1 MYDLAAIKNLNIK
14 KENYPARKKDLPQS
28 IWDKSEVPN
37 HSDSKSFQIAK
48 SYFTKHRKIPL
59 GSYSDLLRKG
69 LIRINKYRDV
79 LMLVYPSLTPETADL
94 AMESKPYGVKRI
106 QRIFLNP
113 DGSTHQKGKRHLGSY
128 QKDSAAFIIPPLN
141 NKDVPNHAVIFEGLE
156 DALSIRSEHPG
167 SWFLVATD
175 KAGLKNVIG
184 FFENGKFKQCLII
197 ADHDTD
203 DKPEVTGQALAW
215 QLGQTLEDMGIQ
227 VTVNM
232 PPKPKEDANSAL
244 QSGQLR
250 TWLKSL
256 IDVPEEYQRTRE
268 EFKTEEWPEPDE
280 FNVKL
285 LEELNQKYAVVPMG
299 NKMSIL
305 NIVKDEVR
313 FFSPSDFNLAL
324 QNRTAIDDSGTDP
337 KQIPASKWWLKHPER
352 KEYTKVDFLP
362 EIEAPD
368 GVYNMWKGF
377 AVKPKGGLE
386 KIPFFH
392 ELLVEVICSGNEKW
406 AVYLWGW
413 LTHMVQCPEEKP
425 GVAVVLRSDPQGVGK
440 SRFAEYVG
448 SLLGRHFKT
457 VTHGRHIHGNFNS
470 HLKDTLMLFGD
481 EAVWGGD
488 RSTESILKQLITEP
502 SMIIEMKGKDVFEV
516 RSFLRLMLATNSEW
530 AAPVSLTD
538 RRYFVVNVSDSRK
551 NDHDFFK
558 NLIHEQTHG
567 GSESL
572 LQALLDFDLSN
583 FEVRNIPET
592 PARLEQKMLSMD
604 ILQKWWVN
612 VLSDEDFTIGEKILD
627 LENCNRIIISDLTT
641 SFDEYAKEHNP
652 KHRLWSV
659 KRFCGQF
666 RKLVS
671 NVEVKRSGSGPR
683 EYEFPSLNDCKLFF
697 ADKYSLDSDVFEIN

>member
-1 MYDLAAIKNLNIK
+1 MNTLEKYWELFCSKLEQVKHNNNSIVALCPSHDDKN
-14 KENYPARKKDLPQS
+14 
-28 IWDKSEVPN
+28 
-37 HSDSKSFQIAK
+37 
-48 SYFTKHRKIPL
+48 
-59 GSYSDLLRKG
+59 
-69 LIRINKYRDV
+69 
-79 LMLVYPSLTPETADL
+79 PSLTASCNGEKILVKCQTGCTFDQIVTAVGMKQSQFFIPKEKTPPKKHVATYRYEDKDGGHV
-94 AMESKPYGVKRI
+94 MDVVRFEPKGFRPKR
-106 QRIFLNP
+106 P
-113 DGSTHQKGKRHLGSY
+113 DGKWTLKGITRVPYRLPQLLSGIKEGREILILEGE
-128 QKDSAAFIIPPLN
+128 KDCDNAEKF
-141 NKDVPNHAVIFEGLE
+141 G
-156 DALSIRSEHPG
+156 
-167 SWFLVATD
+167 LVATTF
-175 KAGLKNVIG
+175 AGG
-184 FFENGKFKQCLII
+184 AGK
-197 ADHDTD
+197 
-203 DKPEVTGQALAW
+203 W
-215 QLGQTLEDMGIQ
+215 
-227 VTVNM
+227 
-232 PPKPKEDANSAL
+232 
-244 QSGQLR
+244 R
-250 TWLKSL
+250 
-256 IDVPEEYQRTRE
+256 EEYSKWFQEAKVICLPDNDPAGHKGMHDIASNLSEVAESVRWLELPDIPEKGDFSDWIKIEGNDLEKFNALIVDSSAEWRDELVE
-268 EFKTEEWPEPDE
+268 EDDSGR
-280 FNVKL
+280 L

-305 NIVKDEVR
+305 NIVKDEIR
-313 FFSPSDFNLAL
+313 FFSPGDFNLAL

-362 EIEAPD
+362 EIETPD
-368 GVYNMWKGF
+368 GVFNMWKGF

-413 LTHMVQCPEEKP
+413 LAHMVQCPEEKP
-425 GVAVVLRSDPQGVGK
+425 GVAVVLRSDAQGVGK

-448 SLLGRHFKT
+448 SLLGRHFRT

-488 RSTESILKQLITEP
+488 SSTESILKQLITEP

-572 LQALLDFDLSN
+572 LQVLMDYDLSE

-671 NVEVKRSGSGPR
+671 NVEVKRRGSGPR

>member
-1 MYDLAAIKNLNIK
+1 MNTLEKYWELFCSKLEQVKHNNNSIVALCPSHDDKN
-14 KENYPARKKDLPQS
+14 
-28 IWDKSEVPN
+28 
-37 HSDSKSFQIAK
+37 
-48 SYFTKHRKIPL
+48 
-59 GSYSDLLRKG
+59 
-69 LIRINKYRDV
+69 
-79 LMLVYPSLTPETADL
+79 PSLTASCNGEKIL
-94 AMESKPYGVKRI
+94 VKCQTGCTFDQIVSAVGMKQSQFFIPKEKTPPKKHVATYKYEDKDGGHVMDVVRFEPKGF
-106 QRIFLNP
+106 RPKRP
-113 DGSTHQKGKRHLGSY
+113 DGKWTLDGVTRVPYRLPQLLSGIKEGREILILEGEKDCDNAERLG
-128 QKDSAAFIIPPLN
+128 
-141 NKDVPNHAVIFEGLE
+141 
-156 DALSIRSEHPG
+156 
-167 SWFLVATD
+167 LVATTF
-175 KAGLKNVIG
+175 AGGAGKWREEYSKWFQEAKVICLPDNDPAG
-184 FFENGKFKQCLII
+184 HKGMHDIASNLSEVAESVRWLELPDLPEKGDFSEWIKIQGNDLEKFNALIVNSS
-197 ADHDTD
+197 A
-203 DKPEVTGQALAW
+203 AW
-215 QLGQTLEDMGIQ
+215 KEEL
-227 VTVNM
+227 V
-232 PPKPKEDANSAL
+232 KEDD
-244 QSGQLR
+244 SGR
-250 TWLKSL
+250 
-256 IDVPEEYQRTRE
+256 
-268 EFKTEEWPEPDE
+268 
-280 FNVKL
+280 L
-285 LEELNQKYAVVPMG
+285 LEELNEKYAVVPMG

-305 NIVKDEVR
+305 NIVKDEIR
-313 FFSPSDFNLAL
+313 FFSPGDFNLAL
-324 QNRTAIDDSGTDP
+324 QNRTATDDSGTDP

-362 EIEAPD
+362 EIETPD
-368 GVYNMWKGF
+368 GVFNMWKGF

-413 LTHMVQCPEEKP
+413 LAHMVQCPEEKP
-425 GVAVVLRSDPQGVGK
+425 GVAVVLRSDAQGVGK

-448 SLLGRHFKT
+448 SLLGRHFRT

-558 NLIHEQTHG
+558 KLIHEQTHG
-567 GSESL
+567 GSEAL
-572 LQALLDFDLSN
+572 LQVLMDSDLSD
-583 FEVRNIPET
+583 FEIRSIPET

-612 VLSDEDFTIGEKILD
+612 VLSDEDLTIGEKILD

-671 NVEVKRSGSGPR
+671 NVEVKRRGSGPR

>member
-1 MYDLAAIKNLNIK
+1 MNSILENWELFCSKLEQVKHNNNSIVALCPSHDDKN
-14 KENYPARKKDLPQS
+14 
-28 IWDKSEVPN
+28 
-37 HSDSKSFQIAK
+37 
-48 SYFTKHRKIPL
+48 
-59 GSYSDLLRKG
+59 
-69 LIRINKYRDV
+69 
-79 LMLVYPSLTPETADL
+79 PSLTASCNGEKILVKCQAGCTFKEIVTAVGMKQSQFFTPKEKTPL
-94 AMESKPYGVKRI
+94 KKPVATYRYEDTDGVHVMDVVRFKPKGFRP
-106 QRIFLNP
+106 RRP
-113 DGSTHQKGKRHLGSY
+113 DGEWTLKGVTRVPYRLPELLSGIKEGREVLILEGEKDCDNAESLG
-128 QKDSAAFIIPPLN
+128 
-141 NKDVPNHAVIFEGLE
+141 
-156 DALSIRSEHPG
+156 
-167 SWFLVATD
+167 LVATTF
-175 KAGLKNVIG
+175 AGGAGKWLEEYSKWFQDAKVICLPDNDITGRKGMHLIASKISKVAQSVRWLELPDIPEKGDFSDWIKIEGNDLEKFNVLILNSSTAWKEELVEED
-184 FFENGKFKQCLII
+184 ENG
-197 ADHDTD
+197 
-203 DKPEVTGQALAW
+203 
-215 QLGQTLEDMGIQ
+215 QL
-227 VTVNM
+227 
-232 PPKPKEDANSAL
+232 
-244 QSGQLR
+244 
-250 TWLKSL
+250 LK
-256 IDVPEEYQRTRE
+256 
-268 EFKTEEWPEPDE
+268 
-280 FNVKL
+280 
-285 LEELNQKYAVVPMG
+285 ELNQQYSIVPNG
-299 NKMSIL
+299 NKFS
-305 NIVKDEVR
+305 IVKETEGETM
-313 FFSPSDFNLAL
+313 FLSPSDFKLDL
-324 QNRTAIDDSGTDP
+324 QNRFAIDSSGKFQ
-337 KQIPASKWWLKHPER
+337 KQVQASNWWLSHPER
-352 KEYTKVDFLP
+352 KEYKRVDFIP
-362 EIEAPD
+362 TAKTPD
-368 GVYNMWKGF
+368 GVFNMWKGF
-377 AVKPKGGLE
+377 AVKPKGGLAD
-386 KIPFFH
+386 IPLFH
-392 ELLVEVICSGNEKW
+392 ELIDDVICSGNEIW
-406 AVYLWGW
+406 ALYLWGW
-413 LTHMVQCPEEKP
+413 LAHMIQSPEEKP
-425 GVAVVLRSDPQGVGK
+425 SVAVVLRSDAQGVGK
-440 SRFAEYVG
+440 SRFAEYIG
-448 SLLGRHFKT
+448 SLLGRHFRT

-567 GSESL
+567 GSEAL
-572 LQALLDFDLSN
+572 LQVLMDYDLSE

-604 ILQKWWVN
+604 ILQKWWLN

>member
-1 MYDLAAIKNLNIK
+1 MNSILENWELFCSKLEQVKHNNNSIVALCPSHDDKN
-14 KENYPARKKDLPQS
+14 
-28 IWDKSEVPN
+28 
-37 HSDSKSFQIAK
+37 
-48 SYFTKHRKIPL
+48 
-59 GSYSDLLRKG
+59 
-69 LIRINKYRDV
+69 
-79 LMLVYPSLTPETADL
+79 PSLTASCNGEKILVKCQAGCTFKEIVTAVG
-94 AMESKPYGVKRI
+94 MKQSQFFIPKVKTPPKKHVATYRYEDKDGGHVMDVV
-106 QRIFLNP
+106 RFEPKGFRPKRP
-113 DGSTHQKGKRHLGSY
+113 DGKWTLDGVTRVPYRLPQLLLGIKEGREILILEGE
-128 QKDSAAFIIPPLN
+128 KDCDNAEKF
-141 NKDVPNHAVIFEGLE
+141 G
-156 DALSIRSEHPG
+156 
-167 SWFLVATD
+167 LVATTF
-175 KAGLKNVIG
+175 AGG
-184 FFENGKFKQCLII
+184 AGK
-197 ADHDTD
+197 
-203 DKPEVTGQALAW
+203 W
-215 QLGQTLEDMGIQ
+215 
-227 VTVNM
+227 
-232 PPKPKEDANSAL
+232 
-244 QSGQLR
+244 R
-250 TWLKSL
+250 
-256 IDVPEEYQRTRE
+256 EEYSKWFQEAKVICLPDNDPSGHKGMHHIASKILKAAQSVRWLELPDIPEKGDFSDWIKIEGNDLEKFNALIVDSSAEWRDELVE
-268 EFKTEEWPEPDE
+268 EDDSGR
-280 FNVKL
+280 L

-305 NIVKDEVR
+305 NIVKDEIR
-313 FFSPSDFNLAL
+313 FFSPSDFHLAL

-362 EIEAPD
+362 EIETPD
-368 GVYNMWKGF
+368 GVFNMWKGF

-413 LTHMVQCPEEKP
+413 LAHMVQCPEEKP
-425 GVAVVLRSDPQGVGK
+425 GVAVVLRSDAQGVGK

-448 SLLGRHFKT
+448 SLLGRHFRT

-538 RRYFVVNVSDSRK
+538 RRYFVLNVSDSRK

-558 NLIHEQTHG
+558 QLIYEQNNG
-567 GSESL
+567 GSEAL
-572 LQALLDFDLSN
+572 LQALMDFDLSE
-583 FEVRNIPET
+583 FEVRSIPET

-671 NVEVKRSGSGPR
+671 NVEVKRRGSGPR